1 MKLKILN
8 KTEPEN
14 QLKFIFGN
22 VVSMINNMAIGPNT
36 IKSEIA

>member
-22 VVSMINNMAIGPNT
+22 VVSMTNNRAIGSIA
-36 IKSEIA
+36 IKTEIA

>member
-8 KTEPEN
+8 KIEPEN

-22 VVSMINNMAIGPNT
+22 VVSMTNNRVIGPFVIRT
-36 IKSEIA
+36 EVA